1 VSNTTFSASR
11 HVPGAQA
18 LGFRSPLLIAASN
31 CSSVF
36 TVGMVASFI
45 SAEESRRQI
54 DHEIPSPWFRFS
66 WCSATIRHMLD
77 RPALERAVQ
86 RALARSRGVVLVGP
100 RQAGKTT
107 LAQRFVPRGSP
118 NYFDLESPLDAQR
131 LAEPAQVLGA
141 LRGLVV
147 LDEVQRQPGLF
158 PLLRVLMDRS
168 DAPGQYLLLGS
179 ASPSLARQTGESLLG
194 RVETIE
200 VGGFDLQE
208 LTLAAGGWSA
218 ETADRLWLRGGFP
231 RSWLAASEEDSLAWR
246 HAAIAQH
253 VQNDLPQF
261 GLGVTTPAMLRFW
274 TMLAHYHGQIWSAA
288 DPARSLGVSE
298 PTVRRYL
305 DILTQTM
312 MVRQLQPWHENLG
325 KRQVKAPKVYFRDTG
340 LLHALMDVR
349 SLPQLLTHPR
359 AGASWEGFAL
369 EQVLRLAQPQ
379 QAFFWATHQGAELD
393 LLMLQGGRR
402 TGVEFKRAD
411 VPRIT
416 PSMRIA
422 IDDLKLDAL
431 YVVYPGPYRFPL
443 ADNIEAVPLWAML
456 PGRAA

>member
-1 VSNTTFSASR
+1 MLQRPSLVSAVR
-11 HVPGAQA
+11 RA
-18 LGFRSPLLIAASN
+18 LG
-31 CSSVF
+31 
-36 TVGMVASFI
+36 
-45 SAEESRRQI
+45 
-54 DHEIPSPWFRFS
+54 
-66 WCSATIRHMLD
+66 
-77 RPALERAVQ
+77 
-86 RALARSRGVVLVGP
+86 RSRGVVLTGP

-107 LAQRFVPRGSP
+107 LAQHFVARGSP
-118 NYFDLESPLDAQR
+118 NYFDLENPLHAQR
-131 LAEPAQVLGA
+131 LAEPAQVLGP
-141 LRGLVV
+141 LQGLVV
-147 LDEVQRQPGLF
+147 IDEVQRQPALF

-179 ASPSLARQTGESLLG
+179 ASPSLARQAGESLLG

-208 LTLAAGGWSA
+208 LTFEARGWSSD
-218 ETADRLWLRGGFP
+218 TADLLWLRGGFP
-231 RSWLAASEEDSLAWR
+231 RSWLAASEDDSLAWR
-246 HAAIAQH
+246 QAAVAQH

-261 GLGVTTPAMLRFW
+261 GLGVSTPAMLRFW
-274 TMLAHYHGQIWSAA
+274 TMLAHYHGQTWSAA

-349 SLPQLLTHPR
+349 GLPQLLTHPR

-393 LLMLQGGRR
+393 LLMLQGSRR
-402 TGVEFKRAD
+402 IGVEFKRAD
-411 VPRIT
+411 VPRVT

-422 IDDLKLDAL
+422 IDDLRLDAL
-431 YVVYPGPYRFPL
+431 HVVYPGEHRFRI
-443 ADNIEAVPLWAML
+443 ADGIEAVPLWAML
-456 PGRAA
+456 PGMEAALPN